1 MKILNKDYFTSR
13 LEYGGPLEVK
23 VIMKYDDKEKIL
35 IGNIYCKDID
45 EDHITLYS
53 PNGEKHLLRFDD
65 ARYDIIKI
73 IDMTCGIDMLFEQ
86 DREHTLLHQ
95 CSDYLTYS
103 LFIHLIH
110 EIKNK
115 YTEKITA
122 IRELF
127 ADKEFRTVFCPGED
141 NDYPVLYGP
150 MKTLANFESD
160 SFTECIDAFHNLQ
173 KFEGTTVRYSLTE
186 IWGDSLVIRIKYR
199 NIMCDVY
206 VHTDTNYKSISRF
219 SFYDM
224 ENEDDST
231 ITSHVMYNYA
241 MGHCKI
247 EREVSEYTSWDTIA
261 RSVRS
266 ALYQIYNDMEDDR
279 I

>member
-115 YTEKITA
+115 YT
-122 IRELF
+122 
-127 ADKEFRTVFCPGED
+127 
-141 NDYPVLYGP
+141 
-150 MKTLANFESD
+150 
-160 SFTECIDAFHNLQ
+160 
-173 KFEGTTVRYSLTE
+173 
-186 IWGDSLVIRIKYR
+186 
-199 NIMCDVY
+199 
-206 VHTDTNYKSISRF
+206 
-219 SFYDM
+219 
-224 ENEDDST
+224 
-231 ITSHVMYNYA
+231 
-241 MGHCKI
+241 
-247 EREVSEYTSWDTIA
+247 
-261 RSVRS
+261 
-266 ALYQIYNDMEDDR
+266 
-279 I
+279 